1 MARKSTQAVAEAVA
15 TLVEAV
21 AEVEAEV
28 EVEVEAAPVEAVG
41 EPVLTVPEVAVEA
54 APVEAEAEPVLTV
67 AEVEVEAAPVVTV
80 PKPAVGAI
88 GKLVEELLADASYN
102 YLQILERVV
111 AAFPTAKT
119 TQRSIASVA
128 ADMRRRGLEVPM
140 RNGKRM
146 A

>member
-1 MARKSTQAVAEAVA
+1 MARKSV
-15 TLVEAV
+15 
-21 AEVEAEV
+21 
-28 EVEVEAAPVEAVG
+28 AAPVVTEE
-41 EPVLTVPEVAVEA
+41 EPVV
-54 APVEAEAEPVLTV
+54 TV
-67 AEVEVEAAPVVTV
+67 AEVEVEAVEEPVLTVKEVVVTVEEVVVTV
-80 PKPAVGAI
+80 PKPAIGAI
-88 GKLVEELLADASYN
+88 GKMVEELLADASLG
-102 YLQILERVV
+102 YLAIVERVV

>member
-1 MARKSTQAVAEAVA
+1 MASNSVAAP
-15 TLVEAV
+15 VEEPV
-21 AEVEAEV
+21 VTVAEV
-28 EVEVEAAPVEAVG
+28 EVE
-41 EPVLTVPEVAVEA
+41 AVE
-54 APVEAEAEPVLTV
+54 EPVLTV
-67 AEVEVEAAPVVTV
+67 AEVEVEAAPVEVGPMGSPEAEPVLTVEEVVVTV
-80 PKPAVGAI
+80 PKPAIGAI
-88 GKLVEELLADASYN
+88 GKMVEELLADASLG
-102 YLQILERVV
+102 YLAIVEQVV

>member
-1 MARKSTQAVAEAVA
+1 MARKSV
-15 TLVEAV
+15 
-21 AEVEAEV
+21 
-28 EVEVEAAPVEAVG
+28 AAPVE
-41 EPVLTVPEVAVEA
+41 EPVM
-54 APVEAEAEPVLTV
+54 TV
-67 AEVEVEAAPVVTV
+67 AEVEVEAVEEPVLTVEEVVVTV
-80 PKPAVGAI
+80 PKPAIGAI
-88 GKLVEELLADASYN
+88 GKMVEGLLADASYN

>member
-1 MARKSTQAVAEAVA
+1 MARKSVAAP
-15 TLVEAV
+15 VEEPV
-21 AEVEAEV
+21 VIVAEV
-28 EVEVEAAPVEAVG
+28 EVE
-41 EPVLTVPEVAVEA
+41 AVE
-54 APVEAEAEPVLTV
+54 EPVLTV
-67 AEVEVEAAPVVTV
+67 AEVEVEAAPVEVEPMGSTEAEPVLTVEEVVVTV
-80 PKPAVGAI
+80 PKPAIGAI
-88 GKLVEELLADASYN
+88 GKMVEELLADASYN

>member
-1 MARKSTQAVAEAVA
+1 MARKSVAAPVEE
-15 TLVEAV
+15 LVV
-21 AEVEAEV
+21 TVAEV
-28 EVEVEAAPVEAVG
+28 EVE
-41 EPVLTVPEVAVEA
+41 AVE
-54 APVEAEAEPVLTV
+54 EPVLTV
-67 AEVEVEAAPVVTV
+67 AEVEVEAAPVEVEPMGSPEAEPVLTVEEVVVTV
-80 PKPAVGAI
+80 PKPAIGAI
-88 GKLVEELLADASYN
+88 GKMVEELLADASYN

-128 ADMRRRGLEVPM
+128 ADMRRRGLEVPK

>member
-1 MARKSTQAVAEAVA
+1 MARKSIAAPVVTTELTVP
-15 TLVEAV
+15 
-21 AEVEAEV
+21 
-28 EVEVEAAPVEAVG
+28 EVEVEA
-41 EPVLTVPEVAVEA
+41 VLTVAEVEVEA
-54 APVEAEAEPVLTV
+54 APVEAEAEPVLTA
-67 AEVEVEAAPVVTV
+67 AEPMGSV
-80 PKPAVGAI
+80 PKPAIGAI
-88 GKLVEELLADASYN
+88 GKMVEELLADASYN